1 LQLSEAVRRR
11 PYSVVLFDEVE
22 KAHPDVFNVLLALL
36 DDGRLTDSKGRTVS
50 FADTVLIMTSNL
62 GAQAILAAAETGDR
76 PAIEKEVKAAL
87 RAHFRPEFLNR
98 IDETVIFNPLGKP
111 QIEAIVDLQLGRIRK
126 TLAEQRL
133 EIELTPEARTLLAEE
148 SYEPAFG
155 ARPVKRALQ
164 RRLRDPLAEQILTG
178 KFAAGDKIR
187 VVLGQGRSLAF
198 EKIVETVPGR

>member
-1 LQLSEAVRRR
+1 
-11 PYSVVLFDEVE
+11 
-22 KAHPDVFNVLLALL
+22 LL

-76 PAIEKEVKAAL
+76 AAIEKEVKAAL

-98 IDETVIFNPLGKP
+98 IDETVIFNPLGRP

-133 EIELTPEARTLLAEE
+133 ELELTPEARTVLAED

-164 RRLRDPLAEQILTG
+164 RRLRDPLAEQILAG
-178 KFAAGDKIR
+178 KFAAGDNIR
-187 VVLGQGRSLAF
+187 VVVGAGRTLAF
-198 EKIVETVPGR
+198 EKAPPRTG